1 MQHRFDTY
9 REEAEKVYKLFTP
22 NQLRRVT
29 TGKQTNWADEDVSTA
44 MAIYSAG
51 PKSYKLLRQKGH
63 PYPAPSTLRKWAR
76 KVDIKPGA
84 FLKPVLPLLQNKGD
98 GDWSKY
104 CVISFDEMKV
114 KRCFEFDRAE
124 KRILSPADYCLV
136 YMVSGLFQKW
146 QQVVYFGFRDDTS
159 KKLWDLIIENV
170 EKCGL
175 IPVGAVCD
183 MGPKN
188 QGLWKDLGVDYRKP
202 YYLTPNNNKVFFF
215 ADVPHLLKL
224 TRNHLIDSGFKL
236 EDGGIVN
243 RAPLDR
249 LVQAH
254 NGRDLHLCVGIGDN
268 HFPPK
273 SSPKRQKVKY
283 AAQLLSDSVYA
294 ALHSVARQPEMP
306 NNTIATANFIKVA
319 NDWFDVMNVGAKK
332 IDSRPTRQAYG
343 LQLARQDAI
352 LDEMISIMETMEV
365 IIDPLSKRG
374 KAKKT
379 KTQKRSLVPFQ
390 RGIIQS
396 SLALKGLFN
405 HLKTKLNTKFIL
417 TRRLNQDILE
427 RMFGYLRAKGGGLH
441 DHPSP
446 LELKYRI
453 RASIVG
459 G

>member
-1 MQHRFDTY
+1 M
-9 REEAEKVYKLFTP
+9 
-22 NQLRRVT
+22 
-29 TGKQTNWADEDVSTA
+29 
-44 MAIYSAG
+44 
-51 PKSYKLLRQKGH
+51 
-63 PYPAPSTLRKWAR
+63 
-76 KVDIKPGA
+76 
-84 FLKPVLPLLQNKGD
+84 
-98 GDWSKY
+98 
-104 CVISFDEMKV
+104 
-114 KRCFEFDRAE
+114 
-124 KRILSPADYCLV
+124 
-136 YMVSGLFQKW
+136 
-146 QQVVYFGFRDDTS
+146 
-159 KKLWDLIIENV
+159 
-170 EKCGL
+170 
-175 IPVGAVCD
+175 
-183 MGPKN
+183 
-188 QGLWKDLGVDYRKP
+188 
-202 YYLTPNNNKVFFF
+202 LTPNNNKVFFF

-273 SSPKRQKVKY
+273 SSPKRQKVKF

-294 ALHSVARQPEMP
+294 ALHSVAGQPEMP

-319 NDWFDVMNVGAKK
+319 NDWFDLMNVGAQK

-352 LDEMISIMETMEV
+352 LDKMISIMETMEV

-374 KAKKT
+374 KTKQTKT
-379 KTQKRSLVPFQ
+379 KKRSLVPFQ

-405 HLKTKLNTKFIL
+405 HLKTELNTKFIL

-459 G
+459 E